1 MKERKKERER
11 DREREIGRDR
21 ERGRERE
28 RDAYKEIS
36 EEKLRKIKITCVSIC
51 HFSSIDLAVILMM
64 DHMILKSY
72 IIYVQLKIYKFTLP
86 FKSLKFQ

>member
-11 DREREIGRDR
+11 DREREIGR
-21 ERGRERE
+21 EGERERE

-51 HFSSIDLAVILMM
+51 HFSSIDLAVIPMM